1 MKTGLAMS
9 KEWQCFFE
17 VNVIKEEMKKT
28 IFLSSVG
35 VETYK
40 QLKSLLVP
48 SKPSDK
54 TFQELVRMIKN
65 H

>member
-1 MKTGLAMS
+1 
-9 KEWQCFFE
+9 
-17 VNVIKEEMKKT
+17 MKKA

-35 VETYK
+35 AETYK
-40 QLKSLLVP
+40 LLKSLLVP

>member
-1 MKTGLAMS
+1 
-9 KEWQCFFE
+9 
-17 VNVIKEEMKKT
+17 MKKA

-35 VETYK
+35 AETETYK
-40 QLKSLLVP
+40 LLKSLLVP